1 MRYVIVFIGIIGC
14 LSCQP
19 RTREQAVAA
28 GQQQQDTTKQTDEKE
43 AIIMTN
49 PEFKKQGE
57 LQQHLDDEG
66 GGNYRYAEKDMN
78 VALPVIADILKAKG
92 YVTPSKEAFDRRL
105 HEIFAESFSAGGSCR
120 VKEHEKFTM
129 LYEGNTIET
138 PFPMMSDDVVAAK
151 ENNFIWQIPLISSLG
166 TFVDTV
172 HFKIDTKYTQKL
184 ISRNKYF
191 FNDSKADLAILLN
204 EDTAFLKVLVTSF
217 GYTKDQKINDLVMN
231 EYLREDDD
239 GLAKVAG
246 IIFKRDCNH
255 QLIVR
260 AGLLQWIADHTDT
273 KEHRLI
279 SALYN
284 YAFSLYESK
293 SDFTLPEKR
302 KIAAYIDNTFIP
314 LKDKYGKGGDW
325 PAEELIFNLE
335 ARDKDIMKYL
345 EQQQYFNLPA
355 VKNLYGE

>member
-1 MRYVIVFIGIIGC
+1 MRNVIVFIGILAG

-19 RTREQAVAA
+19 TAA
-28 GQQQQDTTKQTDEKE
+28 KQEARAEQQDTTKQTDEKE
-43 AIIMTN
+43 AIIMMN

-92 YVTPSKEAFDRRL
+92 YVAPARDVFDKKLR
-105 HEIFAESFSAGGSCR
+105 EIFAENFSPGGSCR
-120 VKEHEKFTM
+120 VREYEKFTM
-129 LYEGNTIET
+129 LYEGNSIET

-151 ENNFIWQIPLISSLG
+151 EVNFIWQIPLIASLG
-166 TFVDTV
+166 SFVDTV

-204 EDTAFLKVLVTSF
+204 EDPAFLKVLVTSF

-231 EYLREDDD
+231 EYLRGEEEEE
-239 GLAKVAG
+239 LEKVAA
-246 IIFKRDCNH
+246 IIFKRDCKN

-260 AGLLQWIADHTDT
+260 EGLLKWIADHTDAN
-273 KEHRLI
+273 EHRLI

-284 YAFSLYESK
+284 YAFKIYEGK
-293 SDFTLPEKR
+293 NDFTQNEKR

-335 ARDKDIMKYL
+335 ARDKEIQDYL
-345 EQQQYFNLPA
+345 KQQNYFNLPEL
-355 VKNLYGE
+355 KNLYGE

>member
-1 MRYVIVFIGIIGC
+1 MRNLIVFIGIIGF

-19 RTREQAVAA
+19 PSNKQAPTAEHPDA
-28 GQQQQDTTKQTDEKE
+28 TKQADEKE

-49 PEFKKQGE
+49 PELKKQGE

-66 GGNYRYAEKDMN
+66 GGTYRYAEKDLN

-92 YVTPSKEAFDRRL
+92 YVVPTRDAFDKKLR
-105 HEIFAESFSAGGSCR
+105 EIFAESFSPGGSCR

-129 LYEGNTIET
+129 LYEGKTIET

-151 ENNFIWQIPLISSLG
+151 ESGFIWQIPLISSLG

-191 FNDSKADLAILLN
+191 FNDSKADLAVLLN

-217 GYTKDQKINDLVMN
+217 GYTKDQKLNDLVMN
-231 EYLREDDD
+231 EYLRMEEEE
-239 GLAKVAG
+239 LEKVAG
-246 IIFKRDCNH
+246 IIFRKDCNN
-255 QLIVR
+255 QLVVR
-260 AGLLQWIADHTDT
+260 EGLLKWITGHTDS

-284 YAFSLYESK
+284 YALKLYEAK
-293 SDFTLPEKR
+293 SEFTLNEKR
-302 KIAAYIDNTFIP
+302 KIAAYVDNTFIP
-314 LKDKYGKGGDW
+314 LKDKFGNGGDW
-325 PAEELIFNLE
+325 PSTELIFNLE
-335 ARDKDIMKYL
+335 ARDKEIMPYL
-345 EQQQYFNLPA
+345 ELHQYFNLPA

>member
-1 MRYVIVFIGIIGC
+1 
-14 LSCQP
+14 
-19 RTREQAVAA
+19 
-28 GQQQQDTTKQTDEKE
+28 
-43 AIIMTN
+43 MTN

-92 YVTPSKEAFDRRL
+92 YMPPPKEVFEKRL
-105 HEIFAESFSAGGSCR
+105 HEIFAESFSPGGACR
-120 VKEHEKFTM
+120 VKAYEKFTM

-151 ENNFIWQIPLISSLG
+151 ENHFIWQIPLIASLG
-166 TFVDTV
+166 SFVDMV

-204 EDTAFLKVLVTSF
+204 EDKAFLKVLVTSF

-231 EYLREDDD
+231 EYLAGEEDELEKVATVIFKKDCNNQLVVRD
-239 GLAKVAG
+239 GLLK
-246 IIFKRDCNH
+246 
-255 QLIVR
+255 
-260 AGLLQWIADHTDT
+260 WILDHTDAN
-273 KEHRLI
+273 EHRLI

-284 YAFSLYESK
+284 YVFKLYESK
-293 SDFTLPEKR
+293 NDFTLHEKR

-314 LKDKYGKGGDW
+314 LKDKYGTQGDW

-335 ARDKDIMKYL
+335 ARDQEIQDYL
-345 EQQQYFNLPA
+345 KQQNYFNLPA
-355 VKNLYGE
+355 VKNLYGQ